1 MWCYCATEPF
11 SVENDMLTQK
21 LSVKRHNVVKAYT
34 TAIEQLYA
42 TPLSST
48 LRRPATAPHDHDDT
62 LAPRPLP
69 A

>member
-1 MWCYCATEPF
+1 
-11 SVENDMLTQK
+11 MLTQK